1 MDHVLLAVL
10 VMMATTALSAALV
23 PPSRVLARRF
33 GVIDAPGHRKV
44 HAQPTPRMGGIAV
57 FVAFSVVVLAGSLAA
72 PSLLHLGGVQS
83 VFGSS
88 LALLQEVYR
97 VKRELLGLLTGAA
110 LVFAVGLADDVLGK
124 RFPVGVKFAGQI
136 VAAVI
141 VVAAGVRISFLPYDA
156 LDVAVTLLWLVG
168 MTNAFNLLDNMDG
181 LAAGVAFVA
190 CGVFLI
196 NAWALGEFF
205 ISLMLVAFMGSLL
218 GFLLYNFHPAT
229 VFLGDCGSLFIGFVM
244 GSLTL
249 LERYI
254 SHASSTL
261 FPILMPVLVLALP
274 LLDTA
279 TVMYIRVRERRPIY
293 IGDSR
298 HLSHRLVSLGFS
310 QRAAVLFLYLVT
322 FALGLGAASLSDA
335 TMIQTV
341 LILVQFVCFIAAL
354 LILLF
359 FERRKRPRGPG
370 SAERPR
376 SKSERGFT
384 PRERTT

>member
-1 MDHVLLAVL
+1 VS
-10 VMMATTALSAALV
+10 ALML
-23 PPSRVLARRF
+23 
-33 GVIDAPGHRKV
+33 
-44 HAQPTPRMGGIAV
+44 
-57 FVAFSVVVLAGSLAA
+57 
-72 PSLLHLGGVQS
+72 
-83 VFGSS
+83 
-88 LALLQEVYR
+88 
-97 VKRELLGLLTGAA
+97 
-110 LVFAVGLADDVLGK
+110 
-124 RFPVGVKFAGQI
+124 
-136 VAAVI
+136 
-141 VVAAGVRISFLPYDA
+141 VAAGVRISFLPYEA
-156 LDVAVTLLWLVG
+156 LNVAVTVLWLVG
-168 MTNAFNLLDNMDG
+168 VTNAFNLLDNMDG

-190 CGVFLI
+190 SGVFLI

-261 FPILMPVLVLALP
+261 FPILMPVVVLALP

-279 TVMYIRVRERRPIY
+279 TVVYIRLKERRPIY

-310 QRAAVLFLYLVT
+310 QRAAVMFLYLIT
-322 FALGLGAASLSDA
+322 FALGLGAASLTDA
-335 TMIQTV
+335 TPAHTL
-341 LILVQFVCFIAAL
+341 LILVQFLAFIAAI

-359 FERRKRPRGPG
+359 FERRRQPRG
-370 SAERPR
+370 ATR
-376 SKSERGFT
+376 
-384 PRERTT
+384 